1 MTKQVTTVTNENFE
15 QDVVQSQQPVLVDFY
30 ADWCGPC
37 QIVGPIV
44 EELAV
49 DYAGRVEV
57 RKVDV
62 DANPDLASRYGVR
75 SIPTLILFKDGAPQ
89 DTIVGAAPKS
99 QLVAVIDRHAA

>member
-75 SIPTLILFKDGAPQ
+75 SIPTLILFKDGVPQ

-99 QLVAVIDRHAA
+99 QLVAVIDQHAA